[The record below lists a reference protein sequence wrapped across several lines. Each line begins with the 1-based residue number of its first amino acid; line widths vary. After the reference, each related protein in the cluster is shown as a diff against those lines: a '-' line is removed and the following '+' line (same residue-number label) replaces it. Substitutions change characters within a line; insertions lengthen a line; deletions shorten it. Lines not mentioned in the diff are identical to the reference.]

1 MTTPTTVTTPRTPAA
16 AQLSLNF
23 DVERLCA
30 DLSRLTDHQWKHQRR
45 YGGTGEAAT
54 VDWRVLSLRGVGGDR
69 ERTDPGGPG
78 LHEFAETSWLAAAPY
93 LKHVLDS
100 IPAQLRS
107 ARLMALGPG
116 VDSGEHSDYKYGP
129 AWGTARLHVP
139 ITTTPGATLHLEGT
153 PHRWQPGT
161 LWFGDFSRV
170 HRVQNEDDVPR
181 VHLVIDTLVSRQL
194 LALFPESLREPF
206 GDTALVNRWPV
217 AVSEAELS
225 AYRLRCAVPASFL
238 DWTEEDGD
246 FQRPEEPRRDVT
258 LDVHDGRLV
267 MAVDDVP
274 TIALV
279 PLGDHEFRFAGWTD
293 ERTIRVE
300 RIDGQTYLALR
311 TRTGPAVR
319 ELRVLASDL

>member
-1 MTTPTTVTTPRTPAA
+1 MTTPTLVTQTPAA
-16 AQLSLNF
+16 SQLSLTF
-23 DVERLCA
+23 DVDRLRA
-30 DLSRLTDHQWKHQRR
+30 DLARLTDHQWKHQRR

-54 VDWRVLSLRGVGGDR
+54 VDWRVLSLRSVGGDH

-78 LHEFAETSWLAAAPY
+78 LHEFAGTSWLESAPY
-93 LKHVLDS
+93 LAHVLAS

-129 AWGTARLHVP
+129 PWGTARLHVP
-139 ITTTPGATLHLEGT
+139 ITTTPGAKLHLEGT
-153 PHRWQPGT
+153 PYQWQPGT
-161 LWFGDFSRV
+161 LWFGDFSRT

-194 LALFPESLREPF
+194 LDLFPEEQREQF
-206 GDTALVNRWPV
+206 LGAALVNRWPV
-217 AVSEAELS
+217 NCTAAELS
-225 AYRLRCAVPASFL
+225 AYRLRCAMPSSFL

-246 FQRPEEPRRDVT
+246 FQRPEDPRRDVT
-258 LDVHDGRLV
+258 LDIHGGRLV
-267 MAVDDVP
+267 LSVDDVP

-279 PLGDHEFRFAGWTD
+279 PLSNDEFRFVGWTD

-300 RIDGQTYLALR
+300 RIDGQAYLALR